1 MSVSESIT
9 SDPEVL
15 QTVKGMRLEFEVSP
29 LHYPVGYKIPAGHKS
44 LLKVEVKKLL
54 KKRAVVSCEHEQGE
68 FISPIFLRDKNN
80 GSHCLLPLNLK
91 GLNKYLEYNNIS
103 CTKKIC

>member
-29 LHYPVGYKIPAGHKS
+29 LHYPVGYKIPAGHRS

-54 KKRAVVSCEHEQGE
+54 KKRAVFPVNMS
-68 FISPIFLRDKNN
+68 
-80 GSHCLLPLNLK
+80 K
-91 GLNKYLEYNNIS
+91 GNSYHQFF
-103 CTKKIC
+103 